1 MAAKIKT
8 GRKIKA
14 VITEVNING
23 NTFENETF
31 NPTMIN
37 YFYGKNGTGKSTISG
52 FLKNSVASYKTT
64 LNQDQFELLVYNNQF
79 ITEEIQSYGNIPG
92 LFTITKG
99 NADISREIADL
110 KAKKQKADS
119 KVAEQRKAIED
130 AKKSQD
136 VKTTKFLNSIWDILQ
151 KYKKYYPLAVSIP
164 ASKKN
169 FGDKLKKINS
179 KQHKKDEIDTLYQQ
193 AFSETESAYR
203 LYDKVPE
210 RIDVP
215 VDILS
220 VPIISSG
227 STPFADFLKEL
238 RATDWVKKGH
248 DFYQHSAGNRCPYCQ
263 QTLPHD
269 FEELLS
275 SCFDQT
281 YQKQIGELQRCAITY
296 QRAADNLL
304 SILVNNKSSEYKGPQ
319 KEEYDALLSA
329 LAAQIM
335 AANGIWEK
343 KTAEPSMILEPTDF
357 SESIKTINKCIDS
370 INEEIKKHN
379 EIITNRKSSQKDC
392 TDKIMEMIAFDC
404 HDLITANETNQKNT
418 DDTVEKSQAE
428 MTMFYTESTSYYQQ
442 ISDLSKRTINTT
454 AAKDNIN
461 QLIRDAGF
469 QGFEIRERKDAQYV
483 YELVRKD
490 GSVVKNLSEG
500 ERNFIGFLY
509 FYNIVMNSRSDDGVQ
524 RDKVVVIDDPVSSMD
539 SSALFSVAA
548 LVRNLEE
555 ICYNNYSLEASEND
569 PKFIRQFIC
578 LTHNPF
584 FFKEISYN
592 HISDYECANF
602 YELSKDADNHSHIR
616 LCHKE
621 KEDRRGYE
629 NYSPIRNNYEA
640 LWAEY
645 RSTTDSVIL
654 MNVIRRI
661 LEYYFVQIGG
671 FKENDL
677 RKNLLER
684 NKSSFPSKQEYDA
697 AAAMIAYLNTGIA
710 GFDDGLYFDANAV
723 SVDQMR
729 SVFKNIF
736 YVLNQGQHYERMMG

>member
-1 MAAKIKT
+1 MAAPKYKNNQIP
-8 GRKIKA
+8 GI
-14 VITEVNING
+14 IEEVTVDC
-23 NTFENETF
+23 NTFEKETF
-31 NPTMIN
+31 KPTLIN

-52 FLKNSVASYKTT
+52 FLRSPLSPCKTT
-64 LNQDQFELLVYNNQF
+64 VSRNQFELLVYNNDF

-92 LFTITKG
+92 LFTITKT
-99 NADISREIADL
+99 NAVIKNEIEKLEAE
-110 KAKKQKADS
+110 KKELDK
-119 KVAEQRKAIED
+119 E
-130 AKKSQD
+130 
-136 VKTTKFLNSIWDILQ
+136 KTTLQ
-151 KYKKYYPLAVSIP
+151 SEMDGHQKKLDKIEKGLLEDVWSVQTRYTRLYPLAVSTTN
-164 ASKKN
+164 SKKS
-169 FGDKLKKINS
+169 FLAKIQDIASVYHDEEAIKAQYEQSFLS
-179 KQHKKDEIDTLYQQ
+179 K
-193 AFSETESAYR
+193 ESAR
-203 LYDKVPE
+203 PLFRKVPE
-210 RIDVP
+210 SIDVP
-215 VDILS
+215 DLILS
-220 VPIISSG
+220 EPIINSG
-227 STPFADFLKEL
+227 STPFAGFVKEL
-238 RATDWVKKGH
+238 RSLDWVKKGH
-248 DFYQHSAGNRCPYCQ
+248 DIFQHAAGDKCPYCQ
-263 QTLPHD
+263 QTLPVD
-269 FEELLS
+269 FEEMVA
-275 SCFDQT
+275 SCFDQ
-281 YQKQIGELQRCAITY
+281 GY
-296 QRAADNLL
+296 QRQIDELKRSAESYTRKITNILQSLEYNYNLNYRPDNYAEYSRLYGECLNQAKIANETWQRKISEPASLFKLPDISRTLHEINVCIDGINEETKEYNAAIENRKQ
-304 SILVNNKSSEYKGPQ
+304 SQ
-319 KEEYDALLSA
+319 KKCTD
-329 LAAQIM
+329 M
-335 AANGIWEK
+335 IWEQMAFDCANPILRYETLK
-343 KTAEPSMILEPTDF
+343 EPVQEQIQSTGTKMNENTR
-357 SESIKTINKCIDS
+357 NIDS
-370 INEEIKKHN
+370 ITE
-379 EIITNRKSSQKDC
+379 
-392 TDKIMEMIAFDC
+392 KIGR
-404 HDLITANETNQKNT
+404 LSK
-418 DDTVEKSQAE
+418 DTV
-428 MTMFYTESTSYYQQ
+428 
-442 ISDLSKRTINTT
+442 NTT

-469 QGFEIRERKDAQYV
+469 QGFEIREKKNAQYV

-490 GSVVKNLSEG
+490 GTVVKSLSEG

-555 ICYNNYSLEASEND
+555 ICYNNYSMESSEDD
-569 PKFIRQFIC
+569 PKFIKQFIC

-592 HISDYECANF
+592 HISDYECTNF

-621 KEDRRGYE
+621 EERKYV
-629 NYSPIRNNYEA
+629 NYSPIKNNYEA

-677 RKNLLER
+677 RKNLLDK
-684 NKSSFPSKQEYDA
+684 NKHSFPSKQEYDA

-736 YVLNQGQHYERMMG
+736 YVLNQGQHYEYMMG